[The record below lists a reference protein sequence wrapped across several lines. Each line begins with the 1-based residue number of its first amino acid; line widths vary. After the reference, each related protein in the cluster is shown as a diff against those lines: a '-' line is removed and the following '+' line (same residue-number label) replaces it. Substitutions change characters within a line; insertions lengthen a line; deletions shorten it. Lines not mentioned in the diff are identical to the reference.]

1 MRKIDARVAW
11 HAARVLFLVFAI
23 ATIAPAH
30 AQAPTDA
37 ARETLV
43 IRAARLFDAVN
54 GSMRTDGLVVV
65 QGGKITGVGREAVAP
80 AGARVIDLG
89 DATILPGFIDAHTH
103 VSSEFN
109 ANYYRGVYDR
119 LLRTP
124 AEQALYSARW
134 ARRVLDAGFTT
145 VRNVGGTYY
154 VDIALRNAIN
164 AGVVEGPRILSAGY
178 SIGSTGGHCDAT
190 PWPPERIEPPGVI
203 EGVCN
208 GPEACRQAVREQM
221 KYGAD
226 VIKICASGG
235 VLSDAVGVDV
245 PQLTAEEL
253 RAIISEA
260 HNWKRKVAAHSHGD
274 VAARL
279 AIEAGVDS
287 IEHGTFLTEDTLTL
301 MRRKGVYL
309 VPTRMAAEW
318 VGKQADTYP
327 AQIAAKA
334 RAAAAGHEKMFRNAV
349 RLGVPIAF
357 GTDSSVFLHGDN
369 AQEFALMTGAGMS
382 ATQALLSATREA
394 ARLLGVEADAGT
406 LEVGKSADIV
416 VLPGDPLTDIRVTE
430 RPLLILRQGRV
441 VVQKTAADTA
451 ARPTN

>member
-1 MRKIDARVAW
+1 MIRLSFAVILLTVVAT
-11 HAARVLFLVFAI
+11 VQ
-23 ATIAPAH
+23 
-30 AQAPTDA
+30 AQTPES
-37 ARETLV
+37 ETLV
-43 IRAARLFDAVN
+43 IRAARMFDAVS
-54 GSMRTDGLVVV
+54 GSMRTDGVIVV
-65 QGGKITGVGREAVAP
+65 QGGKIAGFGREAVAP

-89 DATILPGFIDAHTH
+89 DATILPGFIDAHVH
-103 VSSEFN
+103 VTSEFN
-109 ANYYRGVYDR
+109 SNYYRGVYDR
-119 LLRTP
+119 LLQSP

-145 VRNVGGTYY
+145 VRNLGGTERID
-154 VDIALRNAIN
+154 VAVRNAIN
-164 AGVVEGPRILSAGY
+164 AGVVEGPRIMTAVY

-190 PWPPERIEPPGVI
+190 PWPPERIEPPGVDR
-203 EGVCN
+203 GVCN

-245 PQLTAEEL
+245 PQLTPEEL

-287 IEHGTFLTEDTLTL
+287 IEHGTFLSEDTLTL

-309 VPTRMAAEW
+309 VPTRMAADW

-327 AQIAAKA
+327 SQIAAKA
-334 RAAAAGHEKMFRNAV
+334 RAAYAAHEKMFRTAV
-349 RLGVPIAF
+349 RIGVPIAF

-369 AQEFALMTGAGMS
+369 AQEFALMTKAGMS
-382 ATQALLSATREA
+382 PSQALLSATREG
-394 ARLLGVEADAGT
+394 ARLLGVEAEAGT
-406 LEVGKSADIV
+406 LEAGKFADLLV
-416 VLPGDPLTDIRVTE
+416 VPGDPLADIRATE
-430 RPLLILRQGRV
+430 RPILVMRQGRV
-441 VVQKTAADTA
+441 VVRKTAADSA
-451 ARPTN
+451 PRATN